1 MKNAKKLLSLGA
13 MTVFVSVA
21 GAGLASGTAQAVVP
35 MPHPPNIVNIF
46 DPDHDHDID
55 IFNHRGFDRDF
66 PHFVLRHHQF
76 DRM

>member
-1 MKNAKKLLSLGA
+1 
-13 MTVFVSVA
+13 
-21 GAGLASGTAQAVVP
+21 

-66 PHFVLRHHQF
+66 PHFVHHRF
-76 DRM
+76 GRM